1 RSGSTPEMPGHQS
14 DRWYGSATNDQ
25 TSSTGASRTRSAA
38 YRGKELL
45 AAEHPLELGPPLVL
59 AQDVDPRVRGVAWDL
74 LHPEVPVGDG
84 GARRA
89 RFALA
94 HLADEFALAHADV
107 VQLGGDRVRERRPG
121 GVPLRASL
129 DGEIVH
135 TGLCRVHRRSSGRG
149 RIDASVERREL
160 LARL

>member
-1 RSGSTPEMPGHQS
+1 MPGHQS

-74 LHPEVPVGDG
+74 LHAEVPVGDG
-84 GARRA
+84 GDLRQVRDGD
-89 RFALA
+89 
-94 HLADEFALAHADV
+94 HLGPLGEAPQHAA
-107 VQLGGDRVRERRPG
+107 DRVRGLPADPGVDLVEHERLAAR
-121 GVPLRASL
+121 
-129 DGEIVH
+129 H
-135 TGLCRVHRRSSGRG
+135 GRD
-149 RIDASVERREL
+149 RERDAREL
-160 LARL
+160 AAGSGLGHGR